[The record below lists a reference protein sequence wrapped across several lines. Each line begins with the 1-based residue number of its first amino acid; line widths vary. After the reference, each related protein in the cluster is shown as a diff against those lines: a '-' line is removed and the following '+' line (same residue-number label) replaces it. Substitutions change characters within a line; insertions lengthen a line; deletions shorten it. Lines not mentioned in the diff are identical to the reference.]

1 MLSAYQEH
9 ARLYEQRTRP
19 YQNWRRRIV
28 DSLPLKSGD
37 TVLDV
42 ACGTG
47 LCFPMLRSRIGPHGR
62 VVGID
67 ESPEMLAVARER
79 VAGNGWQNVTLIQS
93 RVERADI
100 PVTADAALFCAAHD
114 VLQSP
119 PALER
124 VFGHLRPGAWVAA
137 GGGKYGPPWMV
148 GLNMMV
154 FATHRPY
161 VRDFEGFDRPW
172 AWLERYVDGLRL
184 RDLTSGY
191 VALGRAPQSCAT
203 MQN

>member
-1 MLSAYQEH
+1 
-9 ARLYEQRTRP
+9 
-19 YQNWRRRIV
+19 
-28 DSLPLKSGD
+28 
-37 TVLDV
+37 
-42 ACGTG
+42 
-47 LCFPMLRSRIGPHGR
+47 
-62 VVGID
+62 
-67 ESPEMLAVARER
+67 
-79 VAGNGWQNVTLIQS
+79 
-93 RVERADI
+93 
-100 PVTADAALFCAAHD
+100 
-114 VLQSP
+114 
-119 PALER
+119 

>member
-1 MLSAYQEH
+1 VLDAYREHARHYERRTSAYQ
-9 ARLYEQRTRP
+9 T
-19 YQNWRRRIV
+19 WRRRIV
-28 DSLPLKSGD
+28 DSLPLRTGD

-47 LCFPMLRSRIGPHGR
+47 LCLPMLRARVGSKGS

-67 ESPEMLAVARER
+67 ESPDMLAVARER
-79 VAGNGWQNVTLIQS
+79 VHDNGWRNVTLIES
-93 RVERADI
+93 RVERVEL

-114 VLQSP
+114 VLRSP

-161 VRDFEGFDRPW
+161 VRDFEGFDQPW
-172 AWLERYVDGLRL
+172 TWLQRYVDSFRL
-184 RDLTSGY
+184 NDLTSGY
-191 VALGRAPQSCAT
+191 VALGRAPE
-203 MQN
+203 N